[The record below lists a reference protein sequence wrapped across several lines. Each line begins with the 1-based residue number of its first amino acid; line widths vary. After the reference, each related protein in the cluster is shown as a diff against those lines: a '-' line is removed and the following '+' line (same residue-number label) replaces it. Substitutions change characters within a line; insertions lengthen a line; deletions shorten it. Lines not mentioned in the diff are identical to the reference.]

1 MLFGRAV
8 SNPLGI
14 NSLVPAV
21 NQTDITPGSLADF
34 VINWL
39 RERPSGLLNKWK
51 NTCFFFK
58 FILYH
63 DQKTCYYFIN
73 YHTPNVSTLSCHP
86 QGAW

>member
-51 NTCFFFK
+51 NTCFFLNLFCTMTK
-58 FILYH
+58 KRAI
-63 DQKTCYYFIN
+63 I
-73 YHTPNVSTLSCHP
+73 S
-86 QGAW
+86 